1 IKNFLFMA
9 SLYCLE
15 KISIKLSHYSKV
27 ANSWITDFKQS
38 NKLYLLDVNDSDMA
52 YYLKK
57 DMFYCLSKGR
67 SYLITYK
74 LYTGFCEELKDKR
87 MSL

>member
-1 IKNFLFMA
+1 DIKNFLFMA

-57 DMFYCLSKGR
+57 RYVLLFVKRKKLFN
-67 SYLITYK
+67 YL
-74 LYTGFCEELKDKR
+74 
-87 MSL
+87 